1 VEGKK
6 ERKGEGEGKGKYRN
20 LDYPEQMKEF
30 SFTRH
35 TKS

>member
-20 LDYPEQMKEF
+20 LDYPEQ
-30 SFTRH
+30 
-35 TKS
+35 